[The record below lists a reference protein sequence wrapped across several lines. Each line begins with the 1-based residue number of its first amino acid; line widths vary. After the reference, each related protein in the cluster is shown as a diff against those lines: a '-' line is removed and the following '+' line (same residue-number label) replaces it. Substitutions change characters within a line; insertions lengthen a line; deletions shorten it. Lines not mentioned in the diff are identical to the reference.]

1 MAARHVPCNDQLLVI
16 PDGCVRLNGL
26 LKIFTIRIKCQI
38 DHFIISLIIKW
49 LSPGKQVQ
57 YNISIEKDLSYEYF

>member
-1 MAARHVPCNDQLLVI
+1 M
-16 PDGCVRLNGL
+16 NGL
-26 LKIFTIRIKCQI
+26 LKIFTIRINCQI